1 MYFYST
7 FNSTIESFSFEN
19 HHRSKKKKRNAG
31 FPTIEGVTNL
41 TRVNEPRGI
50 RYTARSGDN

>member
-1 MYFYST
+1 MYFYSRSIQRS
-7 FNSTIESFSFEN
+7 NHSLSKIIIEV
-19 HHRSKKKKRNAG
+19 KKKRNAG